1 LEKGCEVADSK
12 AAFVRVFTLKNVL
25 KMLEYPNSTRKSPAV
40 KYSIIVIV
48 YVMNSRQR
56 TGVDQDLYKIIQTR
70 FSPGTVSQI

>member
-1 LEKGCEVADSK
+1 
-12 AAFVRVFTLKNVL
+12 
-25 KMLEYPNSTRKSPAV
+25 MLEYPNSTRKSPAV